1 MGVCQLAKGGGQ
13 ISDVST
19 YIEMRRKAII
29 LDNKGDYN
37 LAESQ
42 MNPAIFDE
50 FIRSLRRESLP
61 TVVWEPFA
69 NSVSRSRLL
78 ESAVD
83 AGAVL
88 ISQSINPKDSRILSA
103 DSTVTGPGVQIGGIL
118 FHPPYYGSAPISND
132 RRDVALSVSSGT
144 YLKRLGCVIDQAEPW
159 MVHNGMACVI
169 ARDYRIHGERIRL
182 DLWMLEL
189 FESKGYC
196 LIDVWGSEPDVVLIL
211 TGAPKKQ

>member
-1 MGVCQLAKGGGQ
+1 
-13 ISDVST
+13 
-19 YIEMRRKAII
+19 MRRKAII

-88 ISQSINPKDSRILSA
+88 ISQSINPK
-103 DSTVTGPGVQIGGIL
+103 
-118 FHPPYYGSAPISND
+118 
-132 RRDVALSVSSGT
+132 
-144 YLKRLGCVIDQAEPW
+144 
-159 MVHNGMACVI
+159 
-169 ARDYRIHGERIRL
+169 
-182 DLWMLEL
+182 EL
-189 FESKGYC
+189 AK
-196 LIDVWGSEPDVVLIL
+196 
-211 TGAPKKQ
+211 A